1 MIDTKEIDR
10 RLNLWNEGYWEV
22 PDNLD
27 TTEFNFDW
35 RPDPCDRPYIHQ
47 FGTQHQPT
55 GGPRFIIPEHEGI
68 KYQEFQHAI
77 RKPDINN
84 RAWRP
89 LLTNSTIDFSWHPP
103 DTDPPYI
110 YIFGNQWYDVDIMPT
125 YQYRVSGAT
134 EKKFMYDVTA
144 TLLPDQSKWEIPDNI
159 IEFDYS
165 WVPHP
170 YEPTFI
176 WQFGTQWQKN
186 GGPKY
191 IVDGAET
198 VKHIDVQHA
207 IIDNSTNKHWRPL
220 QANIN
225 FDYSWHPD
233 EDDPPYIYVFG
244 NQWYEP
250 EIMPTVLYRVKG
262 ATEKKFIHDHKAT
275 LLADKAKWKIPD
287 NIDDS
292 MFDYSWVPNPTDPPL
307 TYKFGTQWQ
316 RTGGPV
322 YDSEVSTGIKYM
334 STMAVKRLPDTD
346 NRNWRPL
353 HANIDFDYSW
363 HPDEDD
369 SPYIYI
375 FGNQWYDSITMPTI
389 IYRISNSTEKKYID
403 NHKATLLADKSKWT
417 IPDDID
423 DSMFDYS
430 WVPNPNDPPLEYR
443 FGTQWQKTGGPS
455 YLVQGATKV
464 KYVDTQKVTK
474 LVNMRNWRM
483 LDEIETDK
491 FDFSWH
497 PDDTEP
503 LMIYEFGTQWQ
514 TGGGPIYVTKGS
526 TKKKYCAD
534 QIAIRLSLNKSKW
547 IVPDDIDDSM
557 FDYTWHPNPND
568 PPFIYQFGTQWQKTG
583 GPRYVVFGATE
594 VKYVTTQKVIK
605 LANMRNWRM
614 LAEIETDKFDFSW
627 HPDDTEPAMM
637 YEFGT
642 QWQTGGGPI
651 YVTKGST
658 NKKYCSDQVAI
669 RKATE
674 DRQFRPLVNNLE
686 FDYSWHPHPD
696 DPPFIYVFGNQWHKA
711 EVMPT
716 LLYRV
721 KSATEKKYVTDVIAK
736 LTPNLDNWIIP
747 DDVDDSMFD
756 YSWCP
761 DPGEPPFIYKF
772 GTQWQKTGGPNY
784 IVPGADKIKYIDV
797 LKAVK
802 KPNNRN
808 WRIIEP
814 INTGTFDFSWH
825 PDDTEENY
833 TYVFGNKFHT
843 PEIMPTLTY
852 KSTSSIANK
861 FITDISADLS
871 IEQVEYE
878 DSIFDAL
885 HDGKYS
891 TAYIHFVKKKH
902 PTDYSFLSRKEL
914 TVHLMGDDAIVPR
927 NTKTYMYNKLTDY
940 EHCVTHS
947 VSSGEPLDIIFFSNG
962 EACADSNYEHLLSI
976 TKDLPNKV
984 IRIDKINGRIA
995 SQYAAANASATP
1007 WYFLVNAKLRV
1018 SENFDFIWQ
1027 PNVYKSRRH
1036 YIFTA
1041 TNPVNNLE
1049 YGHQAIVANNKK
1061 LTLSTV
1067 GRGLDF
1073 TMDSRTEVIEVNSG
1087 VALYNSSEWDTW
1099 RTSFRECIK
1108 LSYAKDKTSKDR
1120 LNTWLTVGSG
1130 EFAEHSIQGAKDAVE
1145 YYNSVNGEL
1154 EKLKLTYDWD
1164 WIKQYHMELS
1174 GRKIK

>member
-1 MIDTKEIDR
+1 
-10 RLNLWNEGYWEV
+10 
-22 PDNLD
+22 
-27 TTEFNFDW
+27 
-35 RPDPCDRPYIHQ
+35 
-47 FGTQHQPT
+47 
-55 GGPRFIIPEHEGI
+55 
-68 KYQEFQHAI
+68 
-77 RKPDINN
+77 
-84 RAWRP
+84 
-89 LLTNSTIDFSWHPP
+89 
-103 DTDPPYI
+103 
-110 YIFGNQWYDVDIMPT
+110 MPT
-125 YQYRVSGAT
+125 YQYRVPGAT
-134 EKKFMYDVTA
+134 DKKFMYDVTA
-144 TLLPDQSKWEIPDNI
+144 TLLPDQSKWEIPDI
-159 IEFDYS
+159 VIEFDYS

-170 YEPTFI
+170 HEPPFI
-176 WQFGTQWQKN
+176 YQFGTQWQKN
-186 GGPKY
+186 GGPRYLDNGKY
-191 IVDGAET
+191 
-198 VKHIDVQHA
+198 VKHIDIQHA
-207 IIDNSTNKHWRPL
+207 IVDNKDDRCWRPIL
-220 QANIN
+220 SNIE

-233 EDDPPYIYVFG
+233 ADDPPYIYVFG
-244 NQWYEP
+244 NQWYDP

-262 ATEKKFIHDHKAT
+262 AVEKKFVYDLKAT
-275 LLADKAKWKIPD
+275 LLPDRDKWIIPE

-292 MFDYSWVPNPTDPPL
+292 MFDYSWVPNPTEPPMV
-307 TYKFGTQWQ
+307 YQFGTQWQ
-316 RTGGPV
+316 RTGGPKFV
-322 YDSEVSTGIKYM
+322 VKNGSSVKYVTDMVVIK
-334 STMAVKRLPDTD
+334 LPDPS
-346 NRNWRPL
+346 NRLWRPL
-353 HANIDFDYSW
+353 VNNVEIDYSW

-369 SPYIYI
+369 LPYIHI
-375 FGNQWYDSITMPTI
+375 FGNQWHKPEIMPTMM
-389 IYRISNSTEKKYID
+389 YRVKGATEKKYISD
-403 NHKATLLADKSKWT
+403 IKATLLSDKSKWI

-423 DSMFDYS
+423 DSMFNYS
-430 WVPNPNDPPLEYR
+430 WCPDPTEPPYIYK
-443 FGTQWQKTGGPS
+443 FGTQWQKTGGPI
-455 YLVQGATKV
+455 YAVENATEI
-464 KYVDTQKVTK
+464 KYINTQKVIK
-474 LVNMRNWRM
+474 LANMRNRNWRI
-483 LDEIETDK
+483 LEEIDSSK

-503 LMIYEFGTQWQ
+503 AMMYEFGTQWQ
-514 TGGGPIYVTKGS
+514 TAGGPIYITRGS
-526 TKKKYCAD
+526 TEKKYCAD

-547 IVPDDIDDSM
+547 IIPDDIDDST

-568 PPFIYQFGTQWQKTG
+568 PPLIYQFGTQWQKTG

-594 VKYVTTQKVIK
+594 VKYIDTQKVTK
-605 LANMRNWRM
+605 LVNMRNWRI
-614 LAEIETDKFDFSW
+614 LAEIETDIFDFSW

-658 NKKYCSDQVAI
+658 KKKYCSDQVAI
-669 RKATE
+669 RKVTE

-696 DPPFIYVFGNQWHKA
+696 DPPFVYVFGNQWHKA

-721 KSATEKKYVTDVIAK
+721 KGATEKKYITDVVAK
-736 LTPNLDNWIIP
+736 LTPNLDNWITP

-761 DPGEPPFIYKF
+761 DPGEPPYIYKF
-772 GTQWQKTGGPNY
+772 GTQWQKTGGPKY
-784 IVPGADKIKYIDV
+784 TVHGAVDIKYVDT
-797 LKAVK
+797 LKVIK
-802 KPNNRN
+802 EPNIRN

-814 INTGTFDFSWH
+814 INKDTFDFSWH
-825 PDDTEENY
+825 PDETEENY
-833 TYVFGNKFHT
+833 TYIFGNKFHT
-843 PEIMPTLTY
+843 PEIMPTLMY
-852 KSTSSIANK
+852 KSKESIGNK
-861 FITDISADLS
+861 FIKHISVDLA

-878 DSIFDAL
+878 DSIFDTL
-885 HDGKYS
+885 SDGKYS
-891 TAYIHFVKKKH
+891 TAYVHFVKKQH
-902 PTDYSFLSRKEL
+902 SMDYSIIQSDNL
-914 TVHLMGDDAIVPR
+914 TVHLLADEAIVPR
-927 NTKTYMYNKLTDY
+927 NTKMYMHDKLTDY

-947 VSSGEPLDIIFFSNG
+947 VSSGEPLDIVFFSNG

-984 IRIDKINGRIA
+984 IRIDKINGRVA
-995 SQYAAANASATP
+995 SQHAAANASTTP

-1018 SENFDFIWQ
+1018 NEKFDFHWQ

-1061 LTLSTV
+1061 LTLNTV
-1067 GRGLDF
+1067 VRGLDF

-1130 EFAEHSIQGAKDAVE
+1130 KFAEHSIQGAKDAVE

-1164 WIKQYHMELS
+1164 WIRQYYN
-1174 GRKIK
+1174 K